1 MTVARTLLKDPASL
15 ILDDATSSVDTGT
28 DASIRAALRG
38 LMQGRTTFIIAHRVQ
53 SVMEADQILV
63 MEGGRVI
70 QAGQTRA
77 TCRGGGALYRRIF
90 ELQMQIEADLERE
103 IAEVVKATEA
113 RLDDLASAGPGDG
126 QDGAPLRPELPSS
139 ADRG

>member
-1 MTVARTLLKDPASL
+1 MTVARTLLKDPAIL

-38 LMQGRTTFIIAHRVQ
+38 LMRGRTTFIIAHRVQ

-70 QAGQTRA
+70 Q
-77 TCRGGGALYRRIF
+77 RGRHEQLAEEEGVYRRIF

-103 IAEVVKATEA
+103 IAEVVEATEA

-126 QDGAPLRPELPSS
+126 QDGAPFRPELPSS